1 MIKNRKN
8 VWKIF
13 HNINLLRLTQI
24 FYNMMNVG
32 KETKC
37 PICKKKFIEHSELQD
52 KICKMITIK
61 QFANISPGFD
71 VQHRPFFE
79 DWISI
84 VLQSGFVT
92 VL

>member
-1 MIKNRKN
+1 M
-8 VWKIF
+8 
-13 HNINLLRLTQI
+13 NIGRD
-24 FYNMMNVG
+24 
-32 KETKC
+32 TKC

-52 KICKMITIK
+52 KICEMITIK

-84 VLQSGFVT
+84 APQF
-92 VL
+92 